1 MLSISQMLQV
11 SLEDAVKHFSG
22 SKRESVVELL
32 EGLQCNFVV
41 YKKNDL
47 YLVL

>member
-1 MLSISQMLQV
+1 MLQV

-22 SKRESVVELL
+22 SKRESVVEML
-32 EGLQCNFVV
+32 ESLRCSFAV
-41 YKKNDL
+41 YMKNGC